1 MNIRLAAAAL
11 LASVSMA
18 SVSAHATD
26 LEVTHWWTSGG
37 EAAAVKVLA
46 DQYNALGDNHW
57 VDGAIAGAGTTA
69 TPLIVSRILGGN
81 PMGATQL
88 NTGRDAEELVK
99 AGLMTDLTELAE
111 KEHWRDIIRPAK
123 LLDACTYDGH
133 IYCVPLNIHSWQWM
147 WVNRHVFEDN
157 GLKVPTNWDEFAA
170 DAPKLKEK
178 GIVPLATG
186 APWQVDGIRNVM
198 QVGIG
203 GKDLYLAINDKK
215 SEDAVRSPEN
225 HKVWESFAQAR
236 DMVDDA
242 YSGRDWN
249 VATNMVIT
257 GKAAGQI
264 MGDWAQGE
272 FGVAKQVAGKDYDCL
287 PGLGFHGLLDTGGD
301 SFYFPKNSN
310 PDITKAQLELAS
322 MLLSKETQVKFNLAK
337 GSLPVRGDVDL
348 TAANA
353 CMKKG
358 LDILATPANVLPST
372 EQMLDSDTQGQ
383 LTDLALQF
391 FSSKMTVD
399 EAIGK
404 QADIIKQA
412 Q

>member
-1 MNIRLAAAAL
+1 MFIRLMAAAL
-11 LASVSMA
+11 AASVA
-18 SVSAHATD
+18 IPAVSANATD

-46 DQYNALGDNHW
+46 DNYNALGDNKW
-57 VDGAIAGAGTTA
+57 VDGAIAGAGSTA

-111 KEHWRDIIRPAK
+111 KEHWKDIIRPAK
-123 LLDACTYDGH
+123 LLDACTYEGH
-133 IYCVPLNIHSWQWM
+133 IYCVPINIHSWQWM

-170 DAPKLKEK
+170 EAPQLKAK
-178 GIVPLATG
+178 GVVPLATG
-186 APWQVDGIRNVM
+186 APWQVEGIRSVM

-203 GKDLYLAINDKK
+203 GKDLYMAINDKK
-215 SEDAVRSPEN
+215 SVDAVKSDDN
-225 HKVWESFAQAR
+225 KKVWTAFSQAR
-236 DMVDDA
+236 DMVDDG
-242 YSGRDWN
+242 YTGRDWN

-287 PGLGFHGLLDTGGD
+287 PGLGYHGLLDTGGD

-348 TAANA
+348 SAANA

-358 LDILATPANVLPST
+358 LEILKTPENVLPGT
-372 EQMLDSDTQGQ
+372 TQMLTPDTIGQ
-383 LTDLALQF
+383 LQDLAIQF
-391 FSSKMTVD
+391 FSSKMSVD
-399 EAIGK
+399 DAIAK

>member
-1 MNIRLAAAAL
+1 MNIRLVAAAL
-11 LASVSMA
+11 LASVA
-18 SVSAHATD
+18 IPALSANATD

-46 DQYNALGDNHW
+46 EQYNALGDNHW
-57 VDGAIAGAGTTA
+57 VDGAIAGSGSTA

-99 AGLMTDLTELAE
+99 AGLMTDLTDLAE
-111 KEHWRDIIRPAK
+111 KEHWKDIIRPAS
-123 LLDACTYDGH
+123 LLNSCTYEGR
-133 IYCVPLNIHSWQWM
+133 IYCVPLNIHSWQWL

-157 GLKVPTNWDEFAA
+157 GMKVPANWDEFAA
-170 DAPKLKEK
+170 DAPKLREK
-178 GIVPLATG
+178 GIIPLATG

-198 QVGIG
+198 QIGIG
-203 GKDLYLAINDKK
+203 GKETYLAIYDKK
-215 SEDAVRSPEN
+215 NADAVHSPEN
-225 HKVWESFAQAR
+225 RKVWDAFAQAR
-236 DMVDDA
+236 DMVDES

-310 PDITKAQLELAS
+310 ADITKAQLELAS
-322 MLLSKETQVKFNLAK
+322 MLVSKETQVKFNLAK

-348 TAANA
+348 TAANS

-358 LDILATPANVLPST
+358 IEILKNPDNVLPGVT
-372 EQMLDSDTQGQ
+372 QLLDPDTRGQM
-383 LTDLALQF
+383 TDLGLQF

-399 EAIGK
+399 EAIDK
-404 QADIIKQA
+404 QAAIIKQA